1 MEPRGA
7 ERFFETTEI
16 GSTLKRKA
24 LGELVCVWGA
34 GLVSECRE
42 GFWVDTGVFF
52 HYWEELG
59 DQIPGSSG
67 PSFFFFDSGGPG
79 LRNGALP
86 ILELAV
92 VCGGWEPGWVRFG
105 GLSTQI

>member
-67 PSFFFFDSGGPG
+67 PGFFFLIVGVQDSETG
-79 LRNGALP
+79 LFLSWSWLWFVGVGN
-86 ILELAV
+86 LA
-92 VCGGWEPGWVRFG
+92 G
-105 GLSTQI
+105 